1 MYPAGFVYVYAA
13 LRRATG
19 GAVAAAQPLFA
30 LLYVATLAAALG
42 VTVAAGVVPPLA
54 LPLLCASKRLHSIY
68 VLRLFNEAV
77 AMLPAFAAVAL
88 LQRGAWLPAA
98 LAWSAAL
105 SVKMNALLLA
115 PPMAL
120 LMLRAARTRDIFAS
134 AAAAVA
140 LQVALG
146 APFLAS
152 HPREY
157 VSRAFDFGRRFEQR
171 WSVNLQFLP
180 EHLFLSRATATAL
193 LAAHLALLLA
203 FAHARWLR
211 DAGGLPHL
219 LRASLGR
226 LRGVRPPLA
235 SLSGEYV
242 AAVMLEGNLIGV
254 ACARSLHFQFYAWYA
269 LSLPLLAWRAALP
282 VPAKLA
288 LLAAL
293 EACWNVYPPTA
304 RTSAALNA
312 CHIVL
317 LAALAARPLPPQKSA
332 RAAPLPRKA
341 AAKRR

>member
-1 MYPAGFVYVYAA
+1 M
-13 LRRATG
+13 
-19 GAVAAAQPLFA
+19 AAAQPLFA
-30 LLYVATLAAALG
+30 ALYVSTLAVALG
-42 VTVAAGVVPPLA
+42 VTAAAGVVPPLA

-88 LQRGAWLPAA
+88 LQRAAWLPAA

-120 LMLRAARTRDIFAS
+120 IMLRSARTRDIFAA

-146 APFLAS
+146 APFLATY
-152 HPREY
+152 PREY

-180 EHLFLSRATATAL
+180 EPLFLSRAAASAL
-193 LAAHLALLLA
+193 LGTHLALLLA

-211 DAGGLPHL
+211 HHGGLPPL
-219 LRASLGR
+219 LRAAAGR
-226 LRGVRPPLA
+226 LRGVRPPLLPV
-235 SLSGEYV
+235 SPDYV
-242 AAVMLEGNLIGV
+242 AAVMLEANLIGI
-254 ACARSLHFQFYAWYA
+254 ACARSLHYQFYAWYA
-269 LSLPLLAWRAALP
+269 LSLPLLAWRSALP

-288 LLAAL
+288 LLAAV
-293 EACWNVYPPTA
+293 ERCWNVYPPTA
-304 RTSAALNA
+304 RNSLALNA
-312 CHIVL
+312 CHAVL
-317 LAALAARPLPPQKSA
+317 LAALAARPLPPPA
-332 RAAPLPRKA
+332 RER
-341 AAKRR
+341 AKRR